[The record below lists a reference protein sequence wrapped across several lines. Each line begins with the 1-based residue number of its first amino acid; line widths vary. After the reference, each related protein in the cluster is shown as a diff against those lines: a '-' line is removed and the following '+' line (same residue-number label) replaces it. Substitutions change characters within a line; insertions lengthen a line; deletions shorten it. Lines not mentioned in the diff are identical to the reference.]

1 MGGTTDNNSEAAK
14 MEQQHQTHRK
24 LQSTRARTRLEQ
36 SQEGQEDARLRLVMD
51 EPPPLSSHEEE
62 GAAGFHEHEADT
74 QQDERTS
81 ALPTARQVAN
91 EAIEES
97 LSYLTG
103 KHHKEIVDAIQP
115 KLTQE
120 EWVALN
126 EERHAYFQA
135 SIQQEEWGRERTQMQ
150 QQMEEYRLQLQHQA
164 ETEAS
169 LKDELTQLKRTQRMV
184 VKDRRSRDFREYSS
198 PRLRLHQDFETDH
211 REHGRDRST
220 HYYQRSYSPPPP
232 SQPGTQRLPR
242 LQPPENPASFSFGA
256 SADSTRTHGARFG
269 AKFTSSAPTQRQP
282 PRFPSRPQPAS
293 ETQDPEDLANPFT
306 NWGTTENSQP
316 PPLDT
321 SGSLDTS
328 MKQLCQIVGAA
339 VQAMASRG
347 NGGSGGGGPKLSR
360 FETGT
365 SHDWEIWKEHFD
377 TVRKC
382 KKWNDEM
389 SKGMLRT
396 AVQGKALTK
405 VRDVPW
411 EDCDC
416 DTLIQRFDGRF
427 VTESDTAFSRIKFK
441 KARQKSD
448 ETLLDWHN
456 RLRDYY
462 LMAYPGADTDDGIPS
477 ESLKEIF
484 VKGLK
489 SLDTAKEIMA
499 RRPYTYQQY
508 LLAGQQS
515 VAMRVMLDDHPQS
528 KGKHALNALDG
539 EEDFNEVTFKGKHKA
554 QTEESDSEEEEA
566 SCKEVIANIK
576 AAAACHACK
585 SREHLRRDCPVAK
598 AVLDGC
604 LKANLLDIGMVK
616 NLLGLNDKRD
626 WKKDGKARRPDPP
639 RRGFFKGGKKVN
651 QLLAEIQHVL
661 QRAARCPRRLL
672 RHRGLRGGHRR

>member
-51 EPPPLSSHEEE
+51 EPPLLSSHEEE

-211 REHGRDRST
+211 REHGET
-220 HYYQRSYSPPPP
+220 
-232 SQPGTQRLPR
+232 
-242 LQPPENPASFSFGA
+242 GA
-256 SADSTRTHGARFG
+256 PTT
-269 AKFTSSAPTQRQP
+269 TSAPTP
-282 PRFPSRPQPAS
+282 LLPPAS
-293 ETQDPEDLANPFT
+293 RNSTASPLAASRESGQFLFWRLDRLHENTRCQIWCQIHLVRPHAAPTTAVSISSTAGQRDAGPRGPGQPFT

-321 SGSLDTS
+321 SGSLGH
-328 MKQLCQIVGAA
+328 LHEAA
-339 VQAMASRG
+339 LPDRRG
-347 NGGSGGGGPKLSR
+347 
-360 FETGT
+360 
-365 SHDWEIWKEHFD
+365 
-377 TVRKC
+377 C
-382 KKWNDEM
+382 
-389 SKGMLRT
+389 
-396 AVQGKALTK
+396 
-405 VRDVPW
+405 
-411 EDCDC
+411 C
-416 DTLIQRFDGRF
+416 
-427 VTESDTAFSRIKFK
+427 
-441 KARQKSD
+441 
-448 ETLLDWHN
+448 
-456 RLRDYY
+456 
-462 LMAYPGADTDDGIPS
+462 PG
-477 ESLKEIF
+477 
-484 VKGLK
+484 
-489 SLDTAKEIMA
+489 
-499 RRPYTYQQY
+499 Y
-508 LLAGQQS
+508 GQQ
-515 VAMRVMLDDHPQS
+515 
-528 KGKHALNALDG
+528 
-539 EEDFNEVTFKGKHKA
+539 
-554 QTEESDSEEEEA
+554 
-566 SCKEVIANIK
+566 
-576 AAAACHACK
+576 
-585 SREHLRRDCPVAK
+585 REWRKWRR
-598 AVLDGC
+598 
-604 LKANLLDIGMVK
+604 
-616 NLLGLNDKRD
+616 RT
-626 WKKDGKARRPDPP
+626 
-639 RRGFFKGGKKVN
+639 
-651 QLLAEIQHVL
+651 
-661 QRAARCPRRLL
+661 
-672 RHRGLRGGHRR
+672 